1 VSPFSKALKPAPSSS
16 YITTQRATGDVP
28 RASGQDEHGGTPV
41 PMQSGPATGR
51 RLALLTLGAL
61 GVVYGDIGTSPLYAL
76 RECFAGS
83 HPMAPTRENVL
94 GILSLIFWSLLVI
107 VSLKYLSVVLRA
119 TNKGEGGILAL
130 MALTFPRQ
138 SHGSGRR
145 RGLLIGLG
153 VFGAALLYGD
163 GMITPS
169 ISVLSAVE
177 GLKVATPAFEPF
189 VIPLTILTLIL
200 LFAGQSHGS
209 GGVGAVFGPVMIVW
223 FCVLALLGIHGV
235 RHAPEVLLSL
245 NPLLGV
251 EFLGRHGWHGFVA
264 LGSVFLAV
272 TGAEAL
278 YADVGH
284 FGTRPIRV
292 AWFWIVL
299 PALFLNY
306 LGQGASVLQD
316 SAAIENPFYLLAPHW
331 ALLPMVGLSTAATVI
346 ASQALIS
353 GAFSLT
359 IQAIQLGYLPR
370 MVVKH
375 TSSQERGQIYL
386 PHVNWALMVA
396 CIALVLGF
404 RSSTNMASAY
414 GIAVT
419 LTMLSTT
426 VLFFFASRQLCGCGL
441 AQAAAVCGLFLVVE
455 GAFFAANMLKVFS
468 GGWVPLVM
476 GSVIFVLMATW
487 KKGRHLVWAKLAP
500 ASMPLE
506 MFLDNIET
514 TKRLPRVP
522 GSALFMTA
530 NPEGT
535 PIALL
540 HNLKHNKVLHERN
553 IILTVVTD
561 EVPQVNSEKRMEFD
575 NLGGGFQRIIAHYGF
590 MEEPN
595 IPDLLKSA
603 KLDGDPIDL
612 NKTTFFFSRETLVPT
627 RSVSMARW
635 RQWLF
640 ALLSRNAQSA
650 SSFYRIPANRVVELG
665 MQVEI

>member
-1 VSPFSKALKPAPSSS
+1 MEPRPA
-16 YITTQRATGDVP
+16 I
-28 RASGQDEHGGTPV
+28 
-41 PMQSGPATGR
+41 GR
-51 RLALLTLGAL
+51 RLAVLTLGAL
-61 GVVYGDIGTSPLYAL
+61 GVVYGDLGTSPLYAL
-76 RECFAGS
+76 RECFAGT
-83 HPMAPTRENVL
+83 HPMPPSRDNVL
-94 GILSLIFWSLLVI
+94 GILSLIIWSLLLI
-107 VSLKYLSVVLRA
+107 VSLKYLTIILRA

-130 MALTFPRQ
+130 MALTFPKH
-138 SHGSGRR
+138 SKGSGRR
-145 RGLLIGLG
+145 RAMLIGLG

-169 ISVLSAVE
+169 ISVLSAIE
-177 GLKVATPAFEPF
+177 GLNVATPAFQPF
-189 VIPLTILTLIL
+189 VIPLTIVTLIL
-200 LFAGQSHGS
+200 LFAAQSHGTGS
-209 GGVGAVFGPVMIVW
+209 VGAVFGPVMILW
-223 FCVLALLGIHGV
+223 FASLALLGVGGI
-235 RHAPEVLLSL
+235 RRAPEVLLSL

-251 EFLGRHGWHGFVA
+251 EFLGRAGWEGFVV
-264 LGSVFLAV
+264 LGSVFLAL

-284 FGTRPIRV
+284 FGTRPIRL
-292 AWFWIVL
+292 AWFFVVL
-299 PALFLNY
+299 PGLFLNY
-306 LGQGASVLQD
+306 LGQGALLLHD
-316 SAAIENPFYLLAPHW
+316 ASAVENPFYRLAPHW
-331 ALLPMVGLSTAATVI
+331 GLYLLVGLSTAATVI

-375 TSSQERGQIYL
+375 TSSHERGQIYL

-396 CIALVLGF
+396 CITLVLGF

-426 VLFFFASRQLCGCGL
+426 VLFFFASRRLWNWSV
-441 AQAAAVCGLFLVVE
+441 ARAAAVSGLFLVVE
-455 GAFFAANMLKVFS
+455 GAFFTANMLKVLN

-476 GSVIFVLMATW
+476 GLVIFVLMATW
-487 KKGRHLVWAKLAP
+487 KKGRQLVWAKLGP

-506 MFLDNIET
+506 MFLDSIET

-553 IILTVVTD
+553 IILTVLTD
-561 EVPQVNSEKRMEFD
+561 EVPQVNSEKRLEVD
-575 NLGGGFQRIIAHYGF
+575 NLGAGFQRIIAHYGF

-595 IPDLLKSA
+595 VPDLLKSA
-603 KLDGDPIDL
+603 RLDGEPVDL
-612 NKTTFFFSRETLVPT
+612 NKTTFFFSRETLVPI

-640 ALLSRNAQSA
+640 ALMSRNAQAA

>member
-1 VSPFSKALKPAPSSS
+1 
-16 YITTQRATGDVP
+16 
-28 RASGQDEHGGTPV
+28 
-41 PMQSGPATGR
+41 MQSSPATGR
-51 RLALLTLGAL
+51 RLAVLTLGAL

-76 RECFAGS
+76 RECFAGT
-83 HPMAPTRENVL
+83 HPLAPTRDNVL
-94 GILSLIFWSLLVI
+94 GVLSLIFWSLLLI
-107 VSLKYLSVVLRA
+107 VSLKYLAIVLRA

-130 MALTFPRQ
+130 MALTFPKRAAAK
-138 SHGSGRR
+138 GRR
-145 RGLLIGLG
+145 RAVLIGLG

-169 ISVLSAVE
+169 ISVLSAIE
-177 GLKVATPAFEPF
+177 GLNVATPAFESF
-189 VIPLTILTLIL
+189 VIPLTILTLVC
-200 LFAGQSHGS
+200 LFAAQSRGTGS
-209 GGVGAVFGPVMIVW
+209 VGSVFGPVMIVW
-223 FCVLALLGIHGV
+223 FVSLGILGIGGI
-235 RHAPEVLLSL
+235 RKAPEVLLSL
-245 NPLLGV
+245 NPVLGV
-251 EFLGRHGWHGFVA
+251 GFLIRSGWEGFVV
-264 LGSVFLAV
+264 LGAVFLAV

-284 FGTRPIRV
+284 FGARPIRL
-292 AWFWIVL
+292 AWFSIVL
-299 PALFLNY
+299 PGLFLNY
-306 LGQGASVLQD
+306 LGQGALVLLDGRAVQ
-316 SAAIENPFYLLAPHW
+316 NPFYLLAPHW
-331 ALLPMVGLSTAATVI
+331 ALYLLVGLSTAATVI

-386 PHVNWALMVA
+386 PHINWALMLA
-396 CIALVLGF
+396 CITLVLGF

-419 LTMLSTT
+419 LTMISTT
-426 VLFFFASRQLCGCGL
+426 VLFFFASRRLWNWSALQAGL
-441 AQAAAVCGLFLVVE
+441 VCGLFILVE
-455 GAFFAANMLKVFS
+455 GAFFTANMLKVLN
-468 GGWVPLVM
+468 GGWVPLAM
-476 GSVIFVLMATW
+476 GLIIFVLMATW
-487 KKGRHLVWAKLAP
+487 KKGRQLIWAKLGPSA
-500 ASMPLE
+500 MPLE
-506 MFLDNIET
+506 MFLDSIET
-514 TKRLPRVP
+514 SKRLPRVP

-553 IILTVVTD
+553 IILTVLTD
-561 EVPQVNSEKRMEFD
+561 EVPQVNPEKRLELD
-575 NLGGGFQRIIAHYGF
+575 DLGGGFHRIIAHYGF

-595 IPDLLKSA
+595 VPELLRSA
-603 KLDGDPIDL
+603 SPGEAIDL
-612 NKTTFFFSRETLVPT
+612 NKTTFFFSRETLVPN
-627 RSVSMARW
+627 SSISMARW

-640 ALLSRNAQSA
+640 ALMSRNAQSA

>member
-1 VSPFSKALKPAPSSS
+1 
-16 YITTQRATGDVP
+16 
-28 RASGQDEHGGTPV
+28 
-41 PMQSGPATGR
+41 M
-51 RLALLTLGAL
+51 
-61 GVVYGDIGTSPLYAL
+61 VYGDIGTSPLYAL
-76 RECFAGS
+76 RECFAGA
-83 HPMAPTRENVL
+83 HPMPPTHENVL
-94 GILSLIFWSLLVI
+94 GVLSLIFWSLLLI
-107 VSLKYLSVVLRA
+107 VSLKYLAIVLRA

-130 MALTFPRQ
+130 MALTFPKR
-138 SHGSGRR
+138 SKGTGRR
-145 RGLLIGLG
+145 RALLIGLG

-169 ISVLSAVE
+169 ISVLSAIE

-189 VIPLTILTLIL
+189 VIPLTILTLII
-200 LFAGQSHGS
+200 LFAAQSRGTGS
-209 GGVGAVFGPVMIVW
+209 VGAVFGPVMVLW
-223 FCVLALLGIHGV
+223 FASIGLLGLSEIYHN
-235 RHAPEVLLSL
+235 HQVLLSL
-245 NPLLGV
+245 NPWLGV
-251 EFLGRHGWHGFVA
+251 DFLALHGWDGFIV

-284 FGTRPIRV
+284 FGTRPIRL
-292 AWFWIVL
+292 AWFFIVL
-299 PALFLNY
+299 PGLFLNY
-306 LGQGASVLQD
+306 LGQGALLLRDPS
-316 SAAIENPFYLLAPHW
+316 AIENPFFLLAPHW
-331 ALLPMVGLSTAATVI
+331 ALYLLVGLSTAATVI

-375 TSSQERGQIYL
+375 TSSHERGQIYL

-426 VLFFFASRQLCGCGL
+426 VLFFFASRRLWSWSVL
-441 AQAAAVCGLFLVVE
+441 QAGVVCGLFLIVE
-455 GAFFAANMLKVFS
+455 GAFFAANMIKVLN
-468 GGWVPLVM
+468 GGWVPLM
-476 GSVIFVLMATW
+476 LGFVIFVLMATW
-487 KKGRHLVWAKLAP
+487 KKGRQLVWAKLGP
-500 ASMPLE
+500 SSMPLE
-506 MFLDNIET
+506 MFLDSIET

-522 GSALFMTA
+522 GTALFMTA

-553 IILTVVTD
+553 IILTVLTD
-561 EVPQVNSEKRMEFD
+561 EVPQVSSEKRLEVD
-575 NLGGGFQRIIAHYGF
+575 DLGGGFQRMIAHYGF

-595 IPDLLKSA
+595 IPELLKSA
-603 KLDGDPIDL
+603 NLVGEPMDL
-612 NKTTFFFSRETLVPT
+612 NKTTFFFSRETLVPN

-640 ALLSRNAQSA
+640 ALMSRNAQAA